1 VVEIYPFL
9 PNFPN
14 YQEYMF
20 SKYSFMLLWISV
32 VFVVMLP
39 FSISNFTNLG
49 SFFLLLGFVVKGLLI
64 FLILSENQIFI
75 SLILCIVLLVCYLLI
90 STLCFIIFSPF
101 LGLMCSCSKIFKCI
115 DRFFKNLSSL
125 IF

>member
-49 SFFLLLGFVVKGLLI
+49 SSFLLLGFVVKGLLI

-75 SLILCIVLLVCYLLI
+75 SLILCIVLLVCYLLT
-90 STLCFIIFSPF
+90 STLCFIIFFPF
-101 LGLMCSCSKIFKCI
+101 SGI
-115 DRFFKNLSSL
+115 DVLLF
-125 IF
+125 